1 MAILSHPHRSNPDKI
16 IVKSNTSD
24 DLAPEHRIADEDIL
38 HTINTFMFAGSDS
51 SSVSLTWT
59 LYLLAQN
66 PVIQTRLRNELLSI
80 APTVPVSELTDEEIQ
95 SLYSNISNLPCLDN
109 VMRESL
115 RLIPP
120 VHSSIRVAT
129 RDDEIPTMY
138 PVHGRDGKIIEG
150 KKSVMV
156 PKGSLI
162 HVAVEGFNLDKEM
175 WGEDA
180 WEFKFVL
187 LLPPFSTLVGSRFF
201 QALIDGMHFLR
212 RRRSSLVYFPT
223 RSHSQLARG

>member
-1 MAILSHPHRSNPDKI
+1 MAILSHPQRSNLDKI

-51 SSVSLTWT
+51 SSLSLTWT
-59 LYLLAQN
+59 LHLLAQN
-66 PVIQTRLRNELLSI
+66 PVLQTRLRNELLSI

-95 SLYSNISNLPCLDN
+95 SLYNNISNLPYLHN

-129 RDDEIPTMY
+129 QDDEIPTMY
-138 PVHGRDGKIIEG
+138 PVHGKDGKIIEG
-150 KKSVMV
+150 KRSVTV
-156 PKGSLI
+156 PKGSFI

-180 WEFKFVL
+180 WEFKFVCSS
-187 LLPPFSTLVGSRFF
+187 PSFFILVGSRVFP
-201 QALIDGMHFLR
+201 ALIDGMRFLR
-212 RRRSSLVYFPT
+212 RCRSSLVYFPT
-223 RSHSQLARG
+223 HSHSQLAHE